1 LKFWNFEILE
11 FQNQPVAVKPQLE
24 KKETKKKTSS
34 AFAVSF
40 FKLLTWLLID
50 YY

>member
-24 KKETKKKTSS
+24 KKETKKKQ
-34 AFAVSF
+34 AAR
-40 FKLLTWLLID
+40 LQ
-50 YY
+50 